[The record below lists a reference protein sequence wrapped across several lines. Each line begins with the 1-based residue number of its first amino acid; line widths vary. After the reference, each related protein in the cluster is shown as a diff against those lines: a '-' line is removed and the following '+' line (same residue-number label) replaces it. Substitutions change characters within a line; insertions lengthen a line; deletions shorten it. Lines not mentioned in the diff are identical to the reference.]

1 MKTARRLLK
10 FLMVL
15 SAFTLLTLIT
25 LYCAVGRIALQQL
38 PQYRADLEQ
47 ALSTALAMP
56 VTVAAIDANWVGFD
70 PVVSLRGITV
80 NGAEHA
86 SLARMRVRISFLRS
100 LLSQK
105 LDIQSLEIDQLN
117 IALQQTESGDW
128 LFGDRNLVGLLTG
141 SEVSQR
147 SDDAPSPFQQWLSLD
162 DLTVI
167 VSQSEFRLTDKHRIA
182 RNWRAPVVH
191 LDYQGKEI
199 AASGQVLEPDANAP
213 MFSFALQGN
222 EPASA
227 QHFLSTIYIELRSG
241 TLLDELLKTYEW
253 NGFSTRD
260 IDAQGRLWLD
270 LEDFSLRRIQGDLAL
285 TRLDWAKQGELQTP
299 LQNLDLTV
307 SYAAM
312 APDSHRVTL
321 SGLHVGAPQTECIP
335 SQLVLMQ
342 NPQALDIA
350 VDQLDVG
357 CVIGLADLLGGL
369 DGELKERFD
378 ISKPSG
384 QLHNVHV
391 SLPQGE
397 AANSSAPA
405 FTLQAEL
412 DNVSLL
418 PYESTPGGTGIDGY
432 VEAMPGSGRVI
443 FDSNRFTL
451 SFPKLYHQPFRMRHA
466 EGQVSW
472 YEVGDEIVV
481 ASQGLRL
488 YQTSDSS
495 AQESLV
501 YGDFLV
507 RLNPDDEEDV
517 LALQIGV
524 QDVPFPEVLNYV
536 PYTINPG
543 IYKWLGQ
550 SMLGGRVHG
559 GIYVGYGNIESNS
572 PANSF
577 TSSLQMHT
585 RDGELKFQPNWP
597 TLTSLDVTVDL
608 QNDALWVSGV
618 KRADLLGHP
627 IDNLNVVLDPD
638 YARQHNKG
646 VSVLDVKLQ
655 TRVINEQL
663 HYWLAESPVS
673 ENTRALADQLKLEG
687 EVAGDVKLLIPME
700 GDDPVRYDILL
711 GLANETVRHLPS
723 DLTLAN
729 LKGQIRLTHDR
740 GLSASGLQGRL
751 FDRPAS
757 LAIESVV
764 GTSATAAQTKVTLRS
779 HLQVERWLKHYAL
792 PQVKGLSGGFDFVAT
807 LNLHEA
813 MDPHLLIASDT
824 VGLRRD
830 WPEPLAKT
838 AEQREDLA
846 VDLLLQAE
854 QTRVAADWQAAGRT
868 PIQTT
873 LAFSGRQFERGEIL
887 IGAARSQQQD
897 QDGLFVRAD
906 VEQLDLAPWIE
917 FWSSDVPFLVDP
929 PRTTA
934 QLETEEPP
942 VSRQVL
948 QQVEVR
954 AGILNAYDEPLADVS
969 ATLTPPALDPD
980 QGSEPV
986 GPWQVVL
993 AGPSVAGTVT
1003 LPFRDEVLALDL
1015 THLHLTRPDEPPD
1028 DTGVAAE
1035 SVAQAGAAPV
1045 PATDMP
1051 NQDGLPEPV
1060 STEVEG
1066 IAPEPEPEMTDAEKA
1081 KLEAER
1087 DIQRRESNPTSLPAM
1102 RVAIQSLKLGKDDYG
1117 SWRSK
1122 LEPIQD
1128 GVLFKNL
1135 DGHLH
1140 GARIKGL
1147 LEWRKT
1153 GETRHSSMALL
1164 NVSGTDMAA
1173 LLTFF
1178 DVEDL
1183 ITSQKYTA
1191 DLTLNWSDMPNLF
1204 ELSTLNGMVSL
1215 DMEKGLLKTDDTRT
1229 GFLRVFGVLNPAT
1242 IFRRLKLDF
1251 SDLVS
1256 SGVAYDTLTVRAGI
1270 NQGQLS
1276 MKETMQIKGPSS
1288 NYDIT
1293 GTLDM
1298 DRKTLDLNM
1307 VMTLPLTE
1315 NVPLAALVLG
1325 APVVGGAVWVVDKLL
1340 GQPLSSL
1347 TTAGYSVTG
1356 PWSEPVIDLQEVV
1369 TAGERR
1375 VLKRKD

>member
-1 MKTARRLLK
+1 MKTASRL
-10 FLMVL
+10 FNFMMVL
-15 SAFTLLTLIT
+15 SALTVLTLIT
-25 LYCAVGRIALQQL
+25 LYCAAGRIALQQL

-56 VTVAAIDANWVGFD
+56 VTVAQIDANWVGFD
-70 PVVSLRGITV
+70 PVISLRDITV

-86 SLARMRVRISFLRS
+86 SLVEMRVRISFLRS
-100 LLSQK
+100 VLSLK
-105 LDIQSLEIDQLN
+105 LDIQSLEIEQLN

-128 LFGDRNLVGLLTG
+128 LFGVNNLVDLLTD
-141 SEVSQR
+141 SDAKST
-147 SDDAPSPFQQWLSLD
+147 DDASPLQQWLNLD

-167 VSQSEFRLTDKHRIA
+167 VSQSEFRLTDKHGVA

-191 LDYQGKEI
+191 LDYQGNEI
-199 AASGQVLEPDANAP
+199 AASGQILEPDASAP

-227 QHFLSTIYIELRSG
+227 ENFLSTIYIELRSG

-253 NGFSTRD
+253 RGFSTRD
-260 IDAQGRLWLD
+260 IDANGRIWLE

-285 TRLDWAKQGELQTP
+285 IQLDWAKQGEVQAP
-299 LQNLDLTV
+299 LQNLDLNFT
-307 SYAAM
+307 YAAVG
-312 APDSHRVTL
+312 ADSHRVTL
-321 SGLHVGAPQTECIP
+321 SGLHVGAPQTECIS
-335 SQLVLMQ
+335 SQLVLTQ
-342 NPQALDIA
+342 NAEALDIA

-357 CVIGLADLLGGL
+357 CAVGLSDLLGTL
-369 DGELKERFD
+369 DGKLKQRLD

-384 QLHNVHV
+384 QLRNLHV
-391 SLPQGE
+391 TLPQGE
-397 AANSSAPA
+397 AAKSSAPA
-405 FTLQAEL
+405 FTFQAEL
-412 DNVSLL
+412 SNVGLQ

-432 VEAMPGSGRVI
+432 IEAVPGSGRVI

-472 YEVGDEIVV
+472 YEAGDEIVV
-481 ASQGLRL
+481 SSQGLRL

-507 RLNPDDEEDV
+507 RLNPDDQEDV
-517 LALQIGV
+517 LALQLGV

-559 GIYVGYGNIESNS
+559 GIYVGYGNIESKS

-585 RDGELKFQPNWP
+585 REGELKFQPNWP

-627 IDNLNVVLDPD
+627 IDNLSVVLDPD

-673 ENTRALADQLKLEG
+673 ENTMALADQLKLEG
-687 EVAGDVKLLIPME
+687 AVAGDVKLLIPME

-711 GLANETVRHLPS
+711 GLASETVRHLPS

-729 LKGQIRLTHDR
+729 LKGQIRLTHDQ
-740 GLSASGLQGRL
+740 GLSASNLQGRL

-764 GTSATAAQTKVTLRS
+764 GTPTTAAQTKVTLRS
-779 HLQVERWLKHYAL
+779 HLQVERWLEHYRL

-830 WPEPLAKT
+830 WPEPLAKA
-838 AEQREDLA
+838 AEQHEDLA
-846 VDLLLQAE
+846 VDLLLQSE
-854 QTRVAADWQAAGRT
+854 QTRVAADWQATGRT

-873 LAFSGRQFERGEIL
+873 LTFSGRQFERGEIL
-887 IGAARSQQQD
+887 IGAARSHQED
-897 QDGLFVRAD
+897 QAGLFVRAD
-906 VEQLDLAPWIE
+906 VEQLDLAPWLG
-917 FWSSDVPFLVDP
+917 FWSSDAPFLLDP
-929 PRTTA
+929 PAT
-934 QLETEEPP
+934 QEQIETEEPP
-942 VSRQVL
+942 ISRQVL

-954 AGILNAYDEPLADVS
+954 ADLINAYDEPLADVS

-986 GPWQVVL
+986 GPWQVGL
-993 AGPSVAGTVT
+993 AGPSVGGSVT
-1003 LPFRDEVLALDL
+1003 LPFRDQILALDL
-1015 THLHLTRPDEPPD
+1015 THLHLSRPDDPLDEVD
-1028 DTGVAAE
+1028 VAAQTE
-1035 SVAQAGAAPV
+1035 AKTGAPQV
-1045 PATDMP
+1045 PASDEQSE
-1051 NQDGLPEPV
+1051 QDSPEPA
-1060 STEVEG
+1060 STALEATET
-1066 IAPEPEPEMTDAEKA
+1066 ESEPEMTDAEKA

-1087 DIQRRESNPTSLPAM
+1087 DVQRRNSNPTALPAM

-1122 LEPIQD
+1122 IEPIQD

-1135 DGHLH
+1135 DGNLY

-1164 NVSGTDMAA
+1164 NVSGTDMAT

-1178 DVEDL
+1178 DVDDL
-1183 ITSQKYTA
+1183 ITSQKYTSE
-1191 DLTLNWSDMPNLF
+1191 LTLNWSDMPNLF
-1204 ELSTLNGMVSL
+1204 ELSTLNGMVRL
-1215 DMEKGLLKTDDTRT
+1215 DMEKGLLKTDDTQT

-1293 GTLDM
+1293 GNLDM
-1298 DRKTLDLNM
+1298 DRKTLDLDM

-1356 PWSEPVIDLQEVV
+1356 PWSDPVIDLQEVV

-1375 VLKRKD
+1375 ILKRKD